1 MIRALNFTMMM
12 ALLLASLHKVPSPHI
27 FRAAKKSR
35 RRSRPDAARR
45 NYPNWSR
52 RYSKPRCRWP
62 NFNIL
67 TCSSVGV

>member
-35 RRSRPDAARR
+35 SQEGGRGPTRQTAR
-45 NYPNWSR
+45 NLLFAW
-52 RYSKPRCRWP
+52 
-62 NFNIL
+62 
-67 TCSSVGV
+67 GA